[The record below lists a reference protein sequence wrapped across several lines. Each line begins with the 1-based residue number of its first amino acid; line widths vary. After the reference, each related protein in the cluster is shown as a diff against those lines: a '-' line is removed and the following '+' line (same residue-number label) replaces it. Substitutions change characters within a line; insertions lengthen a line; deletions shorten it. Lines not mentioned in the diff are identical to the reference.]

1 MQSDTEIEDS
11 KAPLMEHIV
20 EFRNRLVYAVVTLLV
35 VFILC
40 YIVSQE
46 LFAFLVRPLVAA
58 LGDDLEGRRM
68 IFTGLHEAFFTNIK
82 IAFFV
87 ALFISF
93 PIIATQIWAFVA
105 PGLYK
110 HEKKAFLP
118 FLIMT
123 PVLFFMGGAL
133 AYEIVMPLAWKFLLS
148 FETGGTGSLYSQ
160 AFSAIVTEFP
170 KAVNYL
176 PKPSEAIALP
186 IVAETRVSEYLSL
199 SMKLIFA
206 FGLCFQLPVLLTL
219 LGRVGV
225 VSSKGLRA
233 KFKYAVVFA
242 FIAAAIL
249 TPPDP
254 LSQIALAIPIILLYG
269 LSILSVML
277 VEKKRAERKAAED
290 DDEDD
295 DD

>member
-1 MQSDTEIEDS
+1 MHADSDIDDS

-20 EFRNRLVYAVVTLLV
+20 EFRNRLVYSVITLLV
-35 VFILC
+35 TFILC

-46 LFAFLVRPLVAA
+46 LFSFLVRPLVEA
-58 LGDDLEGRRM
+58 LGDDVEGRRM

-87 ALFISF
+87 ALFVSF

-118 FLIMT
+118 FLVMT
-123 PVLFFMGGAL
+123 PILFFLGGAL
-133 AYEIVMPLAWKFLLS
+133 AYELVMPLAWKFLLS
-148 FETGGTGSLYSQ
+148 FETSGDATMYAQGYS
-160 AFSAIVTEFP
+160 ALVAHWPVLEG
-170 KAVNYL
+170 YL
-176 PKPSEAIALP
+176 PVPSEPMALP
-186 IVAETRVSEYLSL
+186 IQAETRVSEYLSL

-219 LGRVGV
+219 LGRVGI
-225 VSSKGLRA
+225 VSSAGLKA

-242 FIAAAIL
+242 FIAAAVL

-254 LSQIALAIPIILLYG
+254 LSQITLAIPIIILYG
-269 LSILSVML
+269 ISIVSVRM
-277 VEKKRAERKAAED
+277 VEKKRAEREAELD
-290 DDEDD
+290 DME
-295 DD
+295 

>member
-20 EFRNRLVYAVVTLLV
+20 EFRNRLVYSVITLLV
-35 VFILC
+35 TFILC

-46 LFAFLVRPLVAA
+46 LFAFLVRPLVEA

-93 PIIATQIWAFVA
+93 PLIATQIWAFVA

-118 FLIMT
+118 FLVTT

-148 FETGGTGSLYSQ
+148 FETGGSGSLYAQ
-160 AFSAIVTEFP
+160 AFGAIVAEFP
-170 KAVNYL
+170 KAIEYL
-176 PKPSEAIALP
+176 PTPSETVALP

-219 LGRVGV
+219 LGRVGI

-242 FIAAAIL
+242 FIAAAVL

-269 LSILSVML
+269 LSILSVMM

-290 DDEDD
+290 EEDD
-295 DD
+295 D

>member
-20 EFRNRLVYAVVTLLV
+20 EFRNRLVYSVVTLLV
-35 VFILC
+35 TFILC
-40 YIVSQE
+40 YVVSQE

-93 PIIATQIWAFVA
+93 PIMATQIWAFVA

-118 FLIMT
+118 FLVMT
-123 PVLFFMGGAL
+123 PVLFFLGGAL

-148 FETGGTGSLYSQ
+148 FETGGNNSLYTQ
-160 AFSAIVTEFP
+160 AFNALISEFP

-176 PKPSEAIALP
+176 PKPSEAVALP

-219 LGRVGV
+219 LGRVGI
-225 VSSKGLRA
+225 VSSKGLKA

-290 DDEDD
+290 EEDED
-295 DD
+295 

>member
-1 MQSDTEIEDS
+1 MQADSDIEES

-20 EFRNRLVYAVVTLLV
+20 EFRNRLVYSVVALLIT
-35 VFILC
+35 FILA
-40 YIVSQE
+40 YLVSQE
-46 LFAFLVRPLVAA
+46 LFAFLVRPLVIA

-68 IFTGLHEAFFTNIK
+68 IFTGLHEAFFVNIK

-87 ALFISF
+87 ALFVSF

-118 FLIMT
+118 FLVMT
-123 PVLFFMGGAL
+123 PILFFLGGAL
-133 AYEIVMPLAWKFLLS
+133 AYELVMPLAWKFLLS
-148 FETGGTGSLYSQ
+148 FETAGDATLYSQ
-160 AFSAIVTEFP
+160 AFTSLVAQFP
-170 KAVNYL
+170 GLEVYL
-176 PKPSEAIALP
+176 PTPSAPLALP
-186 IVAETRVSEYLSL
+186 IQAETRVSEYLSL

-219 LGRVGV
+219 LGRVGI
-225 VSSKGLRA
+225 VSSKGLKA

-254 LSQIALAIPIILLYG
+254 LSQITLAIPIIILYA
-269 LSILSVML
+269 LSIVSVSM
-277 VEKKRAERKAAED
+277 VEKKRAKREAELD
-290 DDEDD
+290 AEED
-295 DD
+295 

>member
-1 MQSDTEIEDS
+1 
-11 KAPLMEHIV
+11 MEHII
-20 EFRNRLVYAVVTLLV
+20 EFRNRLVYAVITLLV
-35 VFILC
+35 TFILC

-46 LFAFLVRPLVAA
+46 LFAFLVRPLAEA
-58 LGDDLEGRRM
+58 MGDDVEGRRM

-87 ALFISF
+87 ALFVSF

-118 FLIMT
+118 FLVVT
-123 PVLFFMGGAL
+123 PVLFFLGGAL

-148 FETGGTGSLYSQ
+148 FETSGDASLYAQGYAALIS
-160 AFSAIVTEFP
+160 EFP
-170 KAVNYL
+170 AMQQYL
-176 PKPSEAIALP
+176 PAPSGPMALP
-186 IVAETRVSEYLSL
+186 IQAETRVSEYLSL

-219 LGRVGV
+219 LGRVGI
-225 VSSKGLRA
+225 VSSAGLKA

-254 LSQIALAIPIILLYG
+254 LSQITLAIPIIVLYG
-269 LSILSVML
+269 LSILSVRM
-277 VEKKRAERKAAED
+277 VEKKREQRDAEED
-290 DDEDD
+290 DNLD
-295 DD
+295 

>member
-1 MQSDTEIEDS
+1 MQSESDIDDS
-11 KAPLMEHIV
+11 KAPLMEHII
-20 EFRNRLVYAVVTLLV
+20 EFRNRLVYAVITLLV
-35 VFILC
+35 TFILC

-46 LFAFLVRPLVAA
+46 LFAFLVRPLAEA
-58 LGDDLEGRRM
+58 MGDDVEGRRM

-87 ALFISF
+87 ALFVSF

-118 FLIMT
+118 FLVVT
-123 PVLFFMGGAL
+123 PVLFFLGGAL

-148 FETGGTGSLYSQ
+148 FETSGDASLYAQGYAALIS
-160 AFSAIVTEFP
+160 EFP
-170 KAVNYL
+170 AMQQYL
-176 PKPSEAIALP
+176 PAPSGPMALP
-186 IVAETRVSEYLSL
+186 IQAETRVSEYLSL

-219 LGRVGV
+219 LGRVGI
-225 VSSKGLRA
+225 VSSAGLKA

-254 LSQIALAIPIILLYG
+254 LSQITLAIPIIVLYG
-269 LSILSVML
+269 LSILSVRM
-277 VEKKRAERKAAED
+277 VEKKREQRDAEED
-290 DDEDD
+290 DNLD
-295 DD
+295 

>member
-1 MQSDTEIEDS
+1 MHSDSDIEDS
-11 KAPLMEHIV
+11 KAPLMEHII
-20 EFRNRLVYAVVTLLV
+20 EFRNRLVYSVLTVLVT
-35 VFILC
+35 FILC
-40 YIVSQE
+40 YLVSEE

-58 LGDDLEGRRM
+58 LGDDVEGRRM

-93 PIIATQIWAFVA
+93 PIVATQIWAFVA

-118 FLIMT
+118 FLVVT
-123 PVLFFMGGAL
+123 PVLFFLGGAL

-148 FETGGTGSLYSQ
+148 FETGNSASLYSK
-160 AFSAIVTEFP
+160 AFTALTSEYPKMLEF
-170 KAVNYL
+170 L
-176 PKPSEAIALP
+176 PAPSEPMALP
-186 IVAETRVSEYLSL
+186 IQAETRVSEYLSL

-219 LGRVGV
+219 LGRVGIV
-225 VSSKGLRA
+225 TSQGLKE
-233 KFKYAVVFA
+233 KFKYSIVFA

-254 LSQIALAIPIILLYG
+254 LSQITLAIPIILLYA
-269 LSILSVML
+269 LSIVSVRM
-277 VEKKRAERKAAED
+277 VEKKREERAAAE
-290 DDEDD
+290 E
-295 DD
+295 